1 MNRLFNIFRLSVV
14 CLSVVTLVSC
24 LGNDDNRQSVTFN
37 NMAVTVSG
45 NELEGY
51 RLYTD
56 FDAVLVPSNLS
67 QISWLKEV
75 RRAVVSF
82 DTSDESLTNVSDL
95 ESGHTYD
102 IVLSEAA
109 EIPTYIS
116 CVDTLSEDYQIFG
129 QDSIALK
136 NKAVQSVNQTEG
148 QYYIQNGYMN
158 VVPTFYFDPYSA
170 VSFLLYYDGNRDI
183 DTTGKKATFN
193 LYFDNNAP
201 NAWNT
206 TSSLISLRMPDEVY
220 SRFIQTGLTDDDTI
234 DVCLNVRT
242 QTGTVTLEY
251 KTALEDF
258 MLP

>member
-24 LGNDDNRQSVTFN
+24 LDNDDNRQSVTFN

-51 RLYTD
+51 RLYT
-56 FDAVLVPSNLS
+56 
-67 QISWLKEV
+67 
-75 RRAVVSF
+75 
-82 DTSDESLTNVSDL
+82 VSDL

>member
-1 MNRLFNIFRLSVV
+1 MNRLPNII
-14 CLSVVTLVSC
+14 CLSVVSFFIFVLTSC
-24 LGNDDNRQSVTFN
+24 LDNDDNRQHVAFN

-45 NELEGY
+45 DELGGY

-56 FDAVLVPSNLS
+56 FDAVLLPSNLS
-67 QISWLKEV
+67 QLSWLREV

-82 DTSDESLTNVSDL
+82 DVSDGSVTDVSGL
-95 ESGHTYD
+95 EAGHTYN
-102 IVLSEAA
+102 IVLSGAA

-116 CVDTLSEDYQIFG
+116 CVDTLSEDYQVFG
-129 QDSIALK
+129 QDSIAVK

-148 QYYIQNGYMN
+148 QYYVKNGYMN
-158 VVPTFYFDPYSA
+158 VVPVFYYDPYRA
-170 VSFLLYYDGNRDI
+170 VSFLLYYDGSKDVDI
-183 DTTGKKATFN
+183 AGRKATFN

-206 TSSLISLRMPDEVY
+206 ISSLISLRMPDEVY
-220 SRFIQTGLTDDDTI
+220 SRFMQAGVADTDSV

-251 KTALEDF
+251 RAALEDF